1 MSNFIEIVSL
11 QKSFD
16 DRTVLD
22 DLNLKIKEGKLMS
35 IVGPYGSGKTTFL
48 KILAGLTEGY
58 KGSVTIAGL
67 EPRKLRE
74 KGMVGY
80 CFQKPNLLPWLDVE
94 KNLLLPALLRK
105 TAPTID
111 VNKLLKLAKLTS
123 IKKSKINELSGG
135 TRQMVS
141 ILRSL
146 SLSPKV
152 LLLDEPFSSID
163 EISREKLQEDL
174 LAIHRKTV
182 KTTILIT
189 HSISEAV
196 FLSDEI
202 AIFSQKPT
210 SIKKLM
216 PIKLDRAR
224 ADVRNTEAFNKYVTI
239 VRKQLSA

>member
-1 MSNFIEIVSL
+1 
-11 QKSFD
+11 
-16 DRTVLD
+16 
-22 DLNLKIKEGKLMS
+22 
-35 IVGPYGSGKTTFL
+35 
-48 KILAGLTEGY
+48 
-58 KGSVTIAGL
+58 
-67 EPRKLRE
+67 
-74 KGMVGY
+74 
-80 CFQKPNLLPWLDVE
+80 LDVE